1 MADANTSD
9 APTDRRR
16 VPAIAL
22 IVANAVSQ
30 LGNAM
35 AFVAIPWFVL
45 ETTGSAAQTGLTGFA
60 LFLPN
65 VVSGLFGGTLVDRLG
80 PKRSSVLADTIGG
93 VTVAAIPLLYQTV
106 GLAFWQLLAL
116 VFLGTLL
123 DLPGHTACRG
133 LVPELARLGNIRL
146 ERFNTLYEGNSQLTF
161 LLGPALAG
169 VLIAATGATTVLWI
183 DAATFA
189 VSALAVGALVPDVG
203 RVMRTTGTSYVR
215 DLVTGWRFLAN
226 ERLLLAMSLAIAVG
240 NLFGNAHGAVILP
253 VYAKQVLE
261 SSTALGLLLGLSGGA
276 ALLGTLAFGSISGRF
291 SWRWM
296 LVAGLLVQPLE
307 YWVQAVRAPVGLV
320 AAAIALSALAAGP
333 INPLTVTVRHQRIP
347 TELRG
352 RVFAATS
359 AIASMAAPIGVVI
372 VGYLTER
379 FGLRQTSLL
388 LAIVAQIVGVV
399 VATRPVLK
407 GVDEHRPGIPG
418 SSFVPQAT
426 PANQDR

>member
-1 MADANTSD
+1 MDAATTGSNPHD
-9 APTDRRR
+9 APANRRR
-16 VPAIAL
+16 LPATAL
-22 IVANAVSQ
+22 LVANAVSQ

-60 LFLPN
+60 FFLPN
-65 VVSGLFGGTLVDRLG
+65 VISGLFGGTLVDRLG
-80 PKRSSVLADTIGG
+80 PKHSSVLADTIGG
-93 VTVAAIPLLYQTV
+93 LTIAAIPLLYQTV
-106 GLAFWQLLAL
+106 GLAFWQLLVL

-146 ERFNTLYEGNSQLTF
+146 ERFNALYEGNSQLTF

-169 VLIAATGATTVLWI
+169 VLIATTGATTVLWI

-189 VSALAVGALVPDVG
+189 VSAVAVAALVPNVGRATRAVGA
-203 RVMRTTGTSYVR
+203 RYVQ
-215 DLVTGWRFLAN
+215 DLVAGWRFLAN

-240 NLFGNAHGAVILP
+240 NMFGNAHGAVILP

-276 ALLGTLAFGSISGRF
+276 ALLGTLAFGVIGGRI

-307 YWVQAVRAPVGLV
+307 YWMQAVAAPVGLI
-320 AAAIALSALAAGP
+320 AAAIAAASLAAGP

-359 AIASMAAPIGVVI
+359 AIASMAAPISVVI
-372 VGYLTER
+372 VGYLTDR
-379 FGLRQTSLL
+379 LGLRQATLL
-388 LAIVAQIVGVV
+388 LAIAAQIAGLVI
-399 VATRPVLK
+399 ATRPVLN
-407 GVDEHRPGIPG
+407 GVDEHRPRPEARLNE
-418 SSFVPQAT
+418 VERPT
-426 PANQDR
+426 